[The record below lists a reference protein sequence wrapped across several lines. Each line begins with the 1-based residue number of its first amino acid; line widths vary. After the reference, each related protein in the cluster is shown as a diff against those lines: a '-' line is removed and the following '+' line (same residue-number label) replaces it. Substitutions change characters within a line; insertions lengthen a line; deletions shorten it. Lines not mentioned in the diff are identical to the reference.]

1 MRDNPLRNISGPFI
15 LAPVTAETVRDYT
28 PYVRAA
34 RERRAKRQ
42 REAAARLDRAWDVAR
57 EIAAF
62 LREKYQPTRIVAF
75 GSMVHRVTFHLR
87 SDIDIA
93 VDGIP
98 WPAYLRAW
106 NDVEERFPEF
116 KVDLIDV
123 GIVSERMRQ
132 RIEEQGQAL

>member
-1 MRDNPLRNISGPFI
+1 M
-15 LAPVTAETVRDYT
+15 TANTVRDYR
-28 PYVRAA
+28 PYVKAA
-34 RERRAKRQ
+34 REMQARRM
-42 REAAARLDRAWDVAR
+42 REAAGRLDRAWVVAS

-62 LREKYQPTRIVAF
+62 LREKYHPARIIAF
-75 GSMVHRVTFHLR
+75 GSMVQRVTFHLR

-93 VDGIP
+93 VDGIA
-98 WPAYLRAW
+98 WLDYLHAW

-132 RIEEQGQAL
+132 RIEEEGQAL